1 MLAPENFFVGVN
13 RVKRSKIF
21 RNILLTSPA
30 IVSGILLIFS
40 SVGATA
46 QEIQSIAVSSDANTS
61 ISVTPV
67 ELLPWVSPAQVP
79 ENNSVATGSLSIQQ
93 TEHVEQP
100 PQQSISDTNSTNL
113 PIETA
118 QKYSEDQIEE
128 TGIPTGE
135 LITPYSEIETSQ
147 NAPLDQVTNVS
158 QLSDVR
164 PTDWA
169 YEALR
174 SLVERYGCI
183 AGYPDATFRGNRAMT
198 RYEFAAGLNAC
209 LQQVERLAQTGS
221 QGLLTKADLETLQR
235 LVDEFRSELTTLG
248 TRIDALEGRVGF
260 LEDHQFSTTT
270 KLVGEAIFGVADAF
284 GDDIDGK
291 VNTVLHDR
299 VRLNF
304 LTSFSGKDQ
313 LQIRLQ
319 AGNATPLLAR
329 AGVTLQDGSS
339 GTQEGRFTYDGD
351 ADNNVFIDILRYRF
365 PLGKTATVQILA
377 NNALHHYYAD
387 TVNPYLEG
395 LAGGENAISRFA
407 ERNPIYRIGPFG
419 AGAALAIKP
428 SNNLRVDLGY
438 ISNTASR
445 PGADNGLFNGN
456 YSGIA
461 QVVLGNR
468 FKIGLTYV
476 HAYDDGSNTDDDGA
490 NRFALGGTGTA
501 FANLNPA
508 QLARVT
514 NLPASVLSR
523 PVVSNSYGI
532 QTSLGF
538 SPKFLIN
545 GWVGLTQA
553 RLIGLGDADIWNFA
567 VGLVFPDLGKK
578 GNIAAIVAG
587 AEPTL
592 RGLNVPGGTRN
603 FNRDFAY
610 HIEGFYKFKVNKN
623 ISITPGVIW
632 LTSPNQNDSN
642 SDAIIGTIRT
652 TFIF

>member
-1 MLAPENFFVGVN
+1 MKL
-13 RVKRSKIF
+13 SKI
-21 RNILLTSPA
+21 RKSVLLTSPA
-30 IVSGILLIFS
+30 MVSGVLLALS
-40 SVGATA
+40 SVVATA
-46 QEIQSIAVSSDANTS
+46 QDTQSLSVSDPNSTP
-61 ISVTPV
+61 ITPV
-67 ELLPWVSPAQVP
+67 ELLSSDSTAQLSEYDETRVTSPFVLPEETTQQLPQTPVSEV
-79 ENNSVATGSLSIQQ
+79 
-93 TEHVEQP
+93 
-100 PQQSISDTNSTNL
+100 NSTDL

-118 QKYSEDQIEE
+118 QVPSDSQPSETDILSESSV
-128 TGIPTGE
+128 I
-135 LITPYSEIETSQ
+135 PYSEIESPQ
-147 NAPLDQVTNVS
+147 NQPMGQVTNVN

-183 AGYPDATFRGNRAMT
+183 AGYPDGTFRGNRAMS

-209 LQQVERLAQTGS
+209 LQQVERLIQSSTES
-221 QGLLTKADLETLQR
+221 FVTKQDLTTLQR
-235 LVDEFRSELTTLG
+235 LVDEFRAELTILG
-248 TRIDALEGRVGF
+248 TRIDTLEGRVAF

-270 KLVGEAIFGVADAF
+270 KLVGEAIFGLADAF
-284 GDDIDGK
+284 GDDVDSQ
-291 VNTVLHDR
+291 VNTVFHDR

-304 LTSFSGKDQ
+304 LTSFTGKDQ
-313 LQIRLQ
+313 LQVRLQ

-329 AGVTLQDGSS
+329 AGVTLQDGTS

-395 LAGGENAISRFA
+395 LAGGENALSRFA

-419 AGAALAIKP
+419 AGAALAFKP
-428 SNNLRVDLGY
+428 SDNFRVDLGY

-445 PGADNGLFNGN
+445 PGTDNGLFNGN
-456 YSGIA
+456 YSSIA

-476 HAYDDGSNTDDDGA
+476 HAYDDGSINDGDGA
-490 NRFALGGTGTA
+490 NRFLLGGTGTA

-514 NLPASVLSR
+514 NLPASVLST

-532 QTSLGF
+532 QTSLGI

-553 RLIGLGDADIWNFA
+553 RLIGLGDAEIWNFA
-567 VGLVFPDLGKK
+567 LGLVFPDLGKK

-592 RGLNVPGGTRN
+592 RGLEVPGGTRN

-652 TFIF
+652 TFTF

>member
-1 MLAPENFFVGVN
+1 VIGV
-13 RVKRSKIF
+13 KLSKI
-21 RNILLTSPA
+21 RKSVLLTSPA
-30 IVSGILLIFS
+30 MVSGVLLALS
-40 SVGATA
+40 SVVATA
-46 QEIQSIAVSSDANTS
+46 QDTQSLSVSDPNSTP
-61 ISVTPV
+61 ITPV
-67 ELLPWVSPAQVP
+67 ELLSSDSTAQLSEYDETRVTSPFVLPEETTQQLPQTPVSEV
-79 ENNSVATGSLSIQQ
+79 
-93 TEHVEQP
+93 
-100 PQQSISDTNSTNL
+100 NSTDL

-118 QKYSEDQIEE
+118 QVPSDSQPSETDILSESSV
-128 TGIPTGE
+128 I
-135 LITPYSEIETSQ
+135 PYSEIESPQ
-147 NAPLDQVTNVS
+147 NQPMGQVTNVN

-183 AGYPDATFRGNRAMT
+183 AGYPDGTFRGNRAMS

-209 LQQVERLAQTGS
+209 LQQVERLIQSSTES
-221 QGLLTKADLETLQR
+221 FVTKQDLTTLQR
-235 LVDEFRSELTTLG
+235 LVDEFRAELTILG
-248 TRIDALEGRVGF
+248 TRIDTLEGRVAF

-270 KLVGEAIFGVADAF
+270 KLVGEAIFGLADAF
-284 GDDIDGK
+284 GDDVDSQ
-291 VNTVLHDR
+291 VNTVFHDR

-304 LTSFSGKDQ
+304 LTSFTGKDQ
-313 LQIRLQ
+313 LQVRLQ

-329 AGVTLQDGSS
+329 AGVTLQDGTS

-395 LAGGENAISRFA
+395 LAGGENALSRFA

-419 AGAALAIKP
+419 AGAALAFKP
-428 SNNLRVDLGY
+428 SDNFRVDLGY

-445 PGADNGLFNGN
+445 PGTDNGLFNGN
-456 YSGIA
+456 YSSIA

-476 HAYDDGSNTDDDGA
+476 HAYDDGSINDGDGA
-490 NRFALGGTGTA
+490 NRFLLGGTGTA

-514 NLPASVLSR
+514 NLPASVLST

-532 QTSLGF
+532 QTSLGI

-553 RLIGLGDADIWNFA
+553 RLIGLGDAEIWNFA
-567 VGLVFPDLGKK
+567 LGLVFPDLGKK

-592 RGLNVPGGTRN
+592 RGLEVPGGTRN

-652 TFIF
+652 TFTF

>member
-1 MLAPENFFVGVN
+1 MAQLSEYDEIGVTSPFVEPEEVTHT
-13 RVKRSKIF
+13 KLHSKIVVETGAETWGHADAEKMYVLGM
-21 RNILLTSPA
+21 NATEYQKSP
-30 IVSGILLIFS
+30 
-40 SVGATA
+40 
-46 QEIQSIAVSSDANTS
+46 Q
-61 ISVTPV
+61 TPV
-67 ELLPWVSPAQVP
+67 AK
-79 ENNSVATGSLSIQQ
+79 A
-93 TEHVEQP
+93 
-100 PQQSISDTNSTNL
+100 NSTDL

-118 QKYSEDQIEE
+118 QVPSDAETSE
-128 TGIPTGE
+128 TGIVSE
-135 LITPYSEIETSQ
+135 SLVIPYSEIE
-147 NAPLDQVTNVS
+147 NPENEPMGQVTNVN

-183 AGYPDATFRGNRAMT
+183 AGYPDGTFRGNRAMS

-209 LQQVERLAQTGS
+209 LQQVERLIQSSTES
-221 QGLLTKADLETLQR
+221 FVTKQDLTTLQR
-235 LVDEFRSELTTLG
+235 LVDEFRAELTTLG
-248 TRIDALEGRVGF
+248 TRVDTLEGRVAF

-270 KLVGEAIFGVADAF
+270 KLVGEAIFGLADAF
-284 GDDIDGK
+284 GDDVDSQ
-291 VNTVLHDR
+291 VNTVFHDR

-304 LTSFSGKDQ
+304 LTSFTGKDQ
-313 LQIRLQ
+313 LQVRLQ

-329 AGVTLQDGSS
+329 AGVTLQDGTS

-395 LAGGENAISRFA
+395 LAGGENALSRFA

-419 AGAALAIKP
+419 AGAALAFKP
-428 SNNLRVDLGY
+428 SDNFRVDLGY

-456 YSGIA
+456 YSSIA

-476 HAYDDGSNTDDDGA
+476 HAYDDGSINDGDGA
-490 NRFALGGTGTA
+490 NRFLLGGTGTA

-514 NLPASVLSR
+514 NLPAAVLST

-532 QTSLGF
+532 QTSLGI

-553 RLIGLGDADIWNFA
+553 RLIGLGDAEIWNFA
-567 VGLVFPDLGKK
+567 LGLVFPDLGKK

-592 RGLNVPGGTRN
+592 RGLEVPGGTRN

-610 HIEGFYKFKVNKN
+610 HIEGFYKFKVSKN

-652 TFIF
+652 TFTF